1 MLRNKTTYACQ
12 SCGHQ
17 TARWMG
23 RCPGCGEWN
32 SLVEETTAVQQK
44 PARGIAGG
52 GPVPVTEITTAEEER
67 YSTGLAELNR
77 VLGGGLVSGSLVLVG
92 GDPGIGKSTLLLQA
106 ASAMAGSAGKV
117 LYVSGEESVRQIK
130 MRAERTGALHPE
142 LLLMAETDM
151 AVVEKV
157 IKETAPLAVILDS
170 IQTVYRPD
178 VASAPGSVS
187 QVRECTGLL
196 MRLAKGKGIPV
207 FVVGH
212 VTKEGT
218 LAGPRV
224 LEHMVDT
231 VLYFEGDR
239 HQTYRILRTVKNRF
253 GSTNE
258 LGIFEMRGAGL
269 AEVTNPSEL
278 FLNQREQ
285 PVAGSTVVPSLE
297 GTRPLLVEIQA
308 LVCPSSFG
316 APRRMTSGVDYNR
329 VALIM
334 AVLERRVGL
343 RLSAHE
349 AYVSAVGGVKL
360 DEPAADLAI
369 ALAVASSFKET
380 PVQDRLVLVGEV
392 GLTGEIRTVA
402 GMDKRLQEAAKLGFK
417 RCIGPPV
424 DKQAAALG
432 IIEYIGVQ
440 SLQEAV
446 EAAIGR

>member
-1 MLRNKTTYACQ
+1 MRVKTMYACQ
-12 SCGHQ
+12 SCGQ
-17 TARWMG
+17 QSARWLG

-32 SLVEETTAVQQK
+32 TLVEERAENQPKTE
-44 PARGIAGG
+44 RGISGS
-52 GPVPVTEITTAEEER
+52 GPVPVTEVIISEEER
-67 YSTGLAELNR
+67 YGTGLQELDR
-77 VLGGGLVSGSLVLVG
+77 VLGGGLVPGSLVLVG

-106 ASAMAGSAGKV
+106 AAAIAGGVGKV
-117 LYVSGEESVRQIK
+117 LYVSGEESAKQIK
-130 MRAERTGALHPE
+130 MRAERIGALQPN

-151 AVVEKV
+151 AVIERI
-157 IKETAPLAVILDS
+157 IKETAPKAVILDS
-170 IQTVYRPD
+170 IQTVYRPE
-178 VASAPGSVS
+178 VTSAPGSVS
-187 QVRECTGLL
+187 QVRECTAIL
-196 MRLAKGKGIPV
+196 MRVAKGAAIPI

-239 HQTYRILRTVKNRF
+239 HQAYRILRTVKNRF

-269 AEVTNPSEL
+269 SEVSNPSEL
-278 FLNQREQ
+278 FINQRAAA
-285 PVAGSTVVPSLE
+285 VAGSAIVASLE

-308 LVCPSSFG
+308 LVCPSGFG
-316 APRRMTSGVDYNR
+316 TPRRMSSGVDFNR

-343 RLSAHE
+343 RLSTYD

-369 ALAVASSFKET
+369 ALAIASSFREY
-380 PVQDRLVLVGEV
+380 PLQERLVLFGEV
-392 GLTGEIRTVA
+392 GLTGEIRPVS
-402 GMDKRLQEAAKLGFK
+402 GMDKRLQEAQKLGFST
-417 RCIGPPV
+417 CIGPIL
-424 DKQAAALG
+424 DKQMDSVG
-432 IIEYIGVQ
+432 IIKYIGVS
-440 SLQEAV
+440 SLNEAV
-446 EAAIGR
+446 EAALGR

>member
-1 MLRNKTTYACQ
+1 MRNKTTYACQ

-32 SLVEETTAVQQK
+32 TLVEETAVVQQK
-44 PARGIAGG
+44 PARGIAGA
-52 GPVPVTEITTAEEER
+52 GPVPVTEVMTVEEER
-67 YSTGLAELNR
+67 YSTGIAELNR
-77 VLGGGLVSGSLVLVG
+77 VLGGGLVPGSLVLVG

-106 ASAMAGSAGKV
+106 ASAMAGRAGKV

-130 MRAERTGALHPE
+130 MRAERTGALHPN

-151 AVVEKV
+151 AVVEKTLR
-157 IKETAPLAVILDS
+157 ETAPLAVILDS
-170 IQTVYRPD
+170 IQTVYHPD

-196 MRLAKGKGIPV
+196 MRVAKGKGIPV

-224 LEHMVDT
+224 LEHIVDT

-269 AEVTNPSEL
+269 SEVTNPSKL

-285 PVAGSTVVPSLE
+285 PVAGSAVVPSLE

-308 LVCPSSFG
+308 LVCPSGFG
-316 APRRMTSGVDYNR
+316 APRRMTTGVDYNR
-329 VALIM
+329 VSLIM

-343 RLSAHE
+343 RLSTHE
-349 AYVSAVGGVKL
+349 AYVSAVGGVKM

-369 ALAVASSFKET
+369 ALAIASSFREN
-380 PVQDRLVLVGEV
+380 PLQESLVLVGEV
-392 GLTGEIRTVA
+392 GLTGEIRAVS
-402 GMDKRLQEAAKLGFK
+402 GMDKRLQEAGKLGFK
-417 RCIGPPV
+417 RCIGPPM
-424 DKQAAALG
+424 DKQAESMG
-432 IIEYIGVQ
+432 IIDYIGVQ

-446 EAAIGR
+446 EAAVGR